1 MRGPSGARSPV
12 PAAPRVSGPGQRRPA
27 EPLPPGPRQWTRVPR
42 ETGPGPPWSGC
53 QDLRENGGAQADP
66 LGSSHAGPAAARPWA
81 PLGRVAPGGVGCSA
95 PRRSEG
101 LGTWVGGE
109 GCQVRK
115 GQGRRRP
122 RESRWGRGGDR
133 SGAGPRDSG
142 AQDRR
147 DLTEVGHQRQSG
159 KAPGR
164 DGAAW
169 PLWLPWRFGVSR
181 MNGSLVEG
189 SGPPSGEQIGGSR
202 SCLAS
207 QGK

>member
-1 MRGPSGARSPV
+1 MDTGPQRDGPRPSLE
-12 PAAPRVSGPGQRRPA
+12 RVSGPEGERLGQAFP
-27 EPLPPGPRQWTRVPR
+27 TRV
-42 ETGPGPPWSGC
+42 
-53 QDLRENGGAQADP
+53 QP
-66 LGSSHAGPAAARPWA
+66 LGPCPHSGPAAARPWA